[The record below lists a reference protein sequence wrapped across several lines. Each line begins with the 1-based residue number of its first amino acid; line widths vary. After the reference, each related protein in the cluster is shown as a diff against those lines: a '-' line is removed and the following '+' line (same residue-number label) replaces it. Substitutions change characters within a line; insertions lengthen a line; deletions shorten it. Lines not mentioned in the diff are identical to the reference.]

1 MRKIF
6 EEYIE
11 SADYKITTFFK
22 ELRSQI
28 ETWFEKGSLAAQG
41 CDLDGEIQ
49 ISNYNPMEKFLLF
62 NFIESVEDGEEFEND
77 ENIYYRYRV
86 LFLVRIDQMA
96 GEQDIQTQG
105 SEDSQSET
113 NSLDINKVLLKIH
126 QFDDDNNEKAEL
138 VEEIDVTDI
147 KEDFL
152 IDKLSQ
158 LKGKAEDEDVD
169 GNDLKDEIYTQ

>member
-1 MRKIF
+1 
-6 EEYIE
+6 
-11 SADYKITTFFK
+11 
-22 ELRSQI
+22 
-28 ETWFEKGSLAAQG
+28 
-41 CDLDGEIQ
+41 
-49 ISNYNPMEKFLLF
+49 
-62 NFIESVEDGEEFEND
+62 
-77 ENIYYRYRV
+77 
-86 LFLVRIDQMA
+86 MA